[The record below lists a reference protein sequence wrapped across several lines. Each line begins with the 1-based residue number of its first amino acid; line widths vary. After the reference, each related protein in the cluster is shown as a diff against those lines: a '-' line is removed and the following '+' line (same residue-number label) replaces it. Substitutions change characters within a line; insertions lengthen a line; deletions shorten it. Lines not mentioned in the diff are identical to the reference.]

1 MSTSLNI
8 HKLKDDEYRDISLI
22 HKKERRVIS
31 CLSRWKKI
39 AFRAKKHVTSCK
51 ITLQFPSKEYAEA

>member
-8 HKLKDDEYRDISLI
+8 HKLKDDEYREVSLV
-22 HKKERRVIS
+22 HPKERSVIF

-39 AFRAKKHVTSCK
+39 TFDAKKHVTSRL
-51 ITLQFPSKEYAEA
+51 ITLQFPSKEYAEY